1 MAIEKVNVDGS
12 VTEFFELLREMRGIT
27 PIAEK
32 MHKLLCDLQ
41 QKPAMSTSAQKVL
54 YMYLSLLE
62 DGNTRIPLDEKMLF
76 AKWSQKWNGL
86 VVQAES
92 RDALRGFKRD
102 ELYLSADAFLPIIR
116 GGVQDILLKGYS
128 QIIGDEST
136 PLHLQKT
143 PQCDYLISAKHLEDK
158 IHIEN
163 IFKSGIF
170 KESTIEN
177 NAVPQAKEF
186 VQSLL
191 REGSPIDF
199 DDRQAEV
206 IARGAL
212 QNLII
217 TGGPGTGKTTV
228 IGFLLWKLFAS
239 DARYLNWDLFMAA
252 PSGKAADRLAESME
266 DTLREISE
274 DVRNEH
280 PEFVEKLAR
289 TSSYTLHR
297 LLKYSVS
304 KGGFT
309 FNASN
314 PLPEKS
320 IYIIDEASMID
331 VSLFAAFLQALPPSG
346 DFKLFILGDPNQL
359 PSVDAGAV
367 LGNIL
372 EFDRNFVVKLVC
384 SNRFNDD
391 SKIGVLA
398 GKIQRGENIV
408 FDASPFDSREA
419 YWDARDSVNLLDLD
433 GGRNLSRKEE
443 LHSVEAL
450 VRKWTKKFYAP
461 LLDLA
466 ASVNPDIPA
475 ECVSPEQLN
484 ICEKLW
490 NVANQA
496 RILSAERRGNRG
508 VEILNQIVSETLTQS
523 TASRFVGQ
531 ILIFNR
537 NQNEFKLYNGDT
549 GIVVRSE
556 RHEQLFLMLK
566 KQSRFCFFPLSYFPE
581 DCLESAFAITIHKSQ
596 GSGYPNILMFLPTR
610 KGHPLLNRQILY
622 TGVTRTKKQSLT
634 IVATPET
641 FKSACETV
649 IERDTG
655 IEL

>member
-1 MAIEKVNVDGS
+1 MNLENVNVNGS
-12 VTEFFELLREMRGIT
+12 VVEFYGLLREMRGISL
-27 PIAEK
+27 IAEK
-32 MHKLLCDLQ
+32 MHNLLCALQ
-41 QKPAMSTSAQKVL
+41 QKPQLSFDAQKLL
-54 YMYLSLLE
+54 YIYLSLLE
-62 DGNTRIPLDEKMLF
+62 DGNTRIPLDAEMLYS
-76 AKWSQKWNGL
+76 KWEQKWNGL
-86 VVQAES
+86 VVQRQEPCPSAEV
-92 RDALRGFKRD
+92 
-102 ELYLSADAFLPIIR
+102 FLPIIR
-116 GGVQDILLKGYS
+116 KGVEALVAGKYT
-128 QIIGDEST
+128 QIIGEGAT
-136 PLHLQKT
+136 PLRLQQT
-143 PQCDYLISAKHLEDK
+143 PQCVYLISSKHLEDK
-158 IHIEN
+158 NHIEKT
-163 IFKSGIF
+163 FKSGFF
-170 KESTIEN
+170 KENSVKKTAIQES
-177 NAVPQAKEF
+177 KDF
-186 VQSLL
+186 VQGLL
-191 REGSPIDF
+191 REGSPIHF

-206 IARGAL
+206 IARGVS

-239 DARYLNWDLFMAA
+239 NPDFLNWNLYMAA
-252 PSGKAADRLAESME
+252 PSGKAADRLSESMD
-266 DTLREISE
+266 DTLREISAA
-274 DVRNEH
+274 VREKN
-280 PEFVEKLAR
+280 PRFVEKLAK

-309 FNASN
+309 FNSGN

-331 VSLFAAFLQALPPSG
+331 ISLFAAFLQALPPSG
-346 DFKLFILGDPNQL
+346 NFKLFILGDPNQL

-372 EFDRNFVVKLVC
+372 EFDRNFVVKLIR
-384 SNRFNDD
+384 SNRFNDE

-398 GKIQRGENIV
+398 GKIQRGEDV
-408 FDASPFDSREA
+408 SFEGTPFDAQAS
-419 YWDARDSVNLLDLD
+419 YWETPDSVHELDLD
-433 GGRNLSRKEE
+433 QGQALSRKEE
-443 LHSVEAL
+443 LNAVESL

-461 LLDLA
+461 LVDLA
-466 ASVNPDIPA
+466 NAVDPDDTSDNVA
-475 ECVSPEQLN
+475 PEQQAFR
-484 ICEKLW
+484 EKLW

-508 VEILNQIVSETLTQS
+508 VETLNRIVAEAIGQN
-523 TASRFVGQ
+523 ASRFVGQ

-549 GIVVRSE
+549 GIVVKSKRQ
-556 RHEQLFLMLK
+556 EQYFLMLK
-566 KQSRFCFFPLSYFPE
+566 KESKFTFYPLSYFAE
-581 DCLESAFAITIHKSQ
+581 ECLEPSFAITIHKSQ
-596 GSGYPNILMFLPTR
+596 GSGYPNIMMFLPTR

-641 FKSACETV
+641 FKAACETV

>member
-1 MAIEKVNVDGS
+1 MAIEMVNVDGS
-12 VTEFFELLREMRGIT
+12 SAEFFELLREMRGIS

-41 QKPAMSTSAQKVL
+41 QKPSLSVNAQKVL

-62 DGNTRIPLDEKMLF
+62 DGNTRIPLDEKLLF

-92 RDALRGFKRD
+92 RDALRGCRR
-102 ELYLSADAFLPIIR
+102 EVPYLNAESFLPIIR
-116 GGVQDILLKGYS
+116 DGVRDIALGSYK
-128 QIIGDEST
+128 QIIGVDAT
-136 PLHLQKT
+136 PLHFQQVS
-143 PQCDYLISAKHLEDK
+143 QCRYLISSKHVEDK
-158 IHIEN
+158 KHIEN

-170 KESTIEN
+170 EESSIDKSAIE
-177 NAVPQAKEF
+177 QAKQF
-186 VQSLL
+186 VRGIL

-239 DARYLNWDLFMAA
+239 DADYVNWDLFMAA

-274 DVRNEH
+274 KERNEN
-280 PEFVEKLAR
+280 PRFVEKLAKA
-289 TSSYTLHR
+289 SSYTLHR

-309 FNASN
+309 FNSSN
-314 PLPEKS
+314 PLPEKA

-331 VSLFAAFLQALPPSG
+331 VSLFASFLQALPPG
-346 DFKLFILGDPNQL
+346 GKIKLFILGDPNQL

-372 EFDRNFVVKLVC
+372 EFDRNFVVKLVR

-398 GKIQRGENIV
+398 GKIQRGENI
-408 FDASPFDSREA
+408 PFDGEPFNPHAS
-419 YWDARDSVNLLDLD
+419 YWEARDSVHLLDLD
-433 GGRNLSRKEE
+433 GGRLLSRKEE
-443 LHSVEAL
+443 LHSVEGL

-461 LLDLA
+461 LLELA
-466 ASVNPDIPA
+466 ENVNPDVPP
-475 ECVSPEQLN
+475 ECVTPEQQE
-484 ICEKLW
+484 IREKLW

-508 VEILNQIVSETLTQS
+508 VEILNLIVAETLTQS
-523 TASRFVGQ
+523 AASRFVGQ

-556 RHEQLFLMLK
+556 RHNQLFLMLK
-566 KQSRFCFFPLSYFPE
+566 KQSKFSFFPLSYFPE

-641 FKSACETV
+641 FKAACETV

>member
-1 MAIEKVNVDGS
+1 MAIENVNVNG
-12 VTEFFELLREMRGIT
+12 TAAEFFDALREMRGIS

-41 QKPAMSTSAQKVL
+41 QRPALSVNAQKVL
-54 YMYLSLLE
+54 YLYLSLLD
-62 DGNTRIPLDEKMLF
+62 DGNTRIPLDEKLLY

-86 VVQAES
+86 VVQAEN
-92 RDALRGFKRD
+92 RD
-102 ELYLSADAFLPIIR
+102 EVKGIKRSCSYLNSDAFLPIIR
-116 GGVQDILLKGYS
+116 DGVRDILSGGYK
-128 QIIGDEST
+128 QIIGDT
-136 PLHLQKT
+136 ALLHFQKT
-143 PQCDYLISAKHLEDK
+143 PRCCYLISSKHLEDK
-158 IHIEN
+158 EHIEN
-163 IFKSGIF
+163 IFKSGFF
-170 KESTIEN
+170 KEASIAR
-177 NAVPQAKEF
+177 NAIPQAKAF
-186 VQSLL
+186 VHGLL
-191 REGSPIDF
+191 REDSPIDF

-206 IARGAL
+206 IARGVS

-228 IGFLLWKLFAS
+228 IGFLLWKLFES
-239 DARYLNWDLFMAA
+239 DADCLNWDLYMAA
-252 PSGKAADRLAESME
+252 PSGKAADRLTESMD
-266 DTLREISE
+266 DTLQEISE
-274 DVRNEH
+274 SVRNAH
-280 PEFVEKLAR
+280 PEIVDKLAK

-309 FNASN
+309 FNSNN
-314 PLPEKS
+314 PLPEKA

-346 DFKLFILGDPNQL
+346 NFKLFILGDPNQL

-372 EFDRNFVVKLVC
+372 EFERNFVVKLIR

-398 GKIQRGENIV
+398 GKIQRGENV
-408 FDASPFDSREA
+408 AFEA
-419 YWDARDSVNLLDLD
+419 VGFNPRATYWKERDSVCFFDLD
-433 GGRNLSRKEE
+433 AERNLTRKEE
-443 LHSVEAL
+443 LRAVESV
-450 VRKWTKKFYAP
+450 VRKWTKTFYAP
-461 LLDLA
+461 LLELA
-466 ASVNPDIPA
+466 SLVNPDIPP
-475 ECVSPEQLN
+475 ECVTPEQREV
-484 ICEKLW
+484 CEKLW
-490 NVANQA
+490 SVADKA

-508 VEILNQIVSETLTQS
+508 IEVLNQIVSETLTQS
-523 TASRFVGQ
+523 TATHFVGQ
-531 ILIFNR
+531 VLLFNR

-556 RHEQLFLMLK
+556 RHDQLFVMLK
-566 KQSRFCFFPLSYFPE
+566 KQSKFIFYPLTYFPE

-634 IVATPET
+634 IVATPDT
-641 FKSACETV
+641 FKAACETV